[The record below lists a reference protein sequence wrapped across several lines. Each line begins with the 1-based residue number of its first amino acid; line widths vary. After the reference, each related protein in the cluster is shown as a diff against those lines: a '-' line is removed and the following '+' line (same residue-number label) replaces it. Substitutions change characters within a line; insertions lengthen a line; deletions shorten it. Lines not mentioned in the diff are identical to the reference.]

1 MSPNVNFDID
11 LPDESATR
19 ALGAKLA
26 TIVKAGDVVVLQG
39 DLGAGKTTL
48 VRGLVQAAGGDEAVP
63 SPTFTLVQSYELESF
78 YVWHFDLYRLERP
91 QDIWELGLEEAL
103 DEGVSLIEWPERAGD
118 LLPEDRLTIHLSH
131 KGQGRSAHIDG
142 SSNWAN
148 RIEQIKE

>member
-1 MSPNVNFDID
+1 MLDID

-26 TIVKAGDVVVLQG
+26 VVVKAGDVVVLEG

-48 VRGLVQAAGGDEAVP
+48 VRGLIQAAGGKEAVP
-63 SPTFTLVQSYELESF
+63 SPTFTLVQQYDLESF
-78 YVWHFDLYRLERP
+78 YVWHFDLYRLKRP

-118 LLPEDRLTIHLSH
+118 LLPDDRLTIHLTH
-131 KGQGRSAHIDG
+131 QGQGRNAQIKG
-142 SSNWAN
+142 SSNWEH
-148 RIEQIKE
+148 RIERIKG